1 MNISTEKKNNNQM
14 KLPDIDRTTLDF
26 LIRVS
31 EYGNGLEFND
41 ILFEY
46 FFRSRLESLKKKL
59 SNTKGK
65 IREAYTLNLPA
76 DQAICIRWTLEIW
89 NNKIPGTLA
98 DKVLKDYFELDNAE
112 VKAVDPVPVL
122 KAV

>member
-1 MNISTEKKNNNQM
+1 M
-14 KLPDIDRTTLDF
+14 KLPNLDRPTLDF

-46 FFRSRLESLKKKL
+46 FFRSRLESLKTKL
-59 SNTKGK
+59 SKTKSK
-65 IREAYTLNLPA
+65 IREAYTLNIPP

-89 NNKIPGTLA
+89 NTQVPGTLA
-98 DKVLKDYFELDNAE
+98 VKVLKDYFELDNAE